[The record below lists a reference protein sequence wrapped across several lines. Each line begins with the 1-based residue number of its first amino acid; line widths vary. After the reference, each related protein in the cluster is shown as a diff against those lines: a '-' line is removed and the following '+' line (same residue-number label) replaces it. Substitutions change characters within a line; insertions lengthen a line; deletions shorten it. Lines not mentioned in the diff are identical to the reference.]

1 MMIVPRF
8 SSTGITNC
16 ALAIRLAC
24 KTFHVNFLPTVSL
37 VVSQEAS
44 WRPHCGHFVH
54 CIAFI
59 TYLLGNPMSNPRLP
73 APHPPTHWPEP
84 TPAHPQDLTRRQ
96 NAPHI
101 LQPRHGLLFWGLLL
115 LPPPRPRPELRWG
128 QGPSPCPTLFP
139 PPAGCSHPQQVS
151 LTGGRGQQP
160 ANDTFCVSWVYGRPN
175 LRPSA
180 AHSGRF
186 GPLRA
191 LFLGTCRPS
200 TNNHL
205 EVSPSVDPSHNPG
218 FTSLGCTPL
227 TSPPPH

>member
-84 TPAHPQDLTRRQ
+84 TPAPPQDLTRRQ

-128 QGPSPCPTLFP
+128 QGPPPRPTFFSPPPGCCPGVFP
-139 PPAGCSHPQQVS
+139 PPRPAGGGAGGAPGGGGGGRPGGGGGGYHAGDKAPLPALRCFHPQQVVPTPSRS
-151 LTGGRGQQP
+151 L
-160 ANDTFCVSWVYGRPN
+160 
-175 LRPSA
+175 
-180 AHSGRF
+180 
-186 GPLRA
+186 
-191 LFLGTCRPS
+191 
-200 TNNHL
+200 
-205 EVSPSVDPSHNPG
+205 
-218 FTSLGCTPL
+218 
-227 TSPPPH
+227 